1 MTRPKRNSTD
11 LRVILDLSFPKGES
25 VNSAIPKESLD
36 NASFKLKL
44 PTPLDFAERIREK
57 GQGCLLYKVDLS
69 RAYRQLR
76 SDPLDWPLLGVDWQQ
91 EHFVDLAIPFGLRHG
106 ASACQRTS
114 EAASAVSASE
124 HDTDT
129 LTYVDDTGGLALPE
143 VALDHYYGLLQ
154 TLDMLGLQTAPDKCQ
169 PPATQMLWIGVWY
182 DSVRMLMAIDRERI
196 REALSACEAFLAA
209 DKITLHALQK
219 LLGKLFHATKCTVA
233 ARAFLSRLLD
243 LFRVA
248 GTVQLV
254 IITPSARADAYWL
267 LTFLYQFN
275 GLTLIKPSGFQHTAS
290 VDSCLKGAGGW
301 CEGLGYYSV
310 EYPEYIQTCDF
321 CISGLECFNLLMA
334 VRLWIQDWS
343 GCRVEIFCDNWAT
356 VCSAA
361 SGKAQDPLIRSTL
374 RELWWLSALWD
385 VDLTVTHKPGE
396 QMALADM
403 LSRANLSEKHQ
414 QEFVEFAKHS
424 SETRRLVSPQILS
437 PPLYL

>member
-1 MTRPKRNSTD
+1 MTPGLAPAGSGLGKGTLCRPGH
-11 LRVILDLSFPKGES
+11 SFR
-25 VNSAIPKESLD
+25 
-36 NASFKLKL
+36 
-44 PTPLDFAERIREK
+44 TPAWGIR
-57 GQGCLLYKVDLS
+57 
-69 RAYRQLR
+69 
-76 SDPLDWPLLGVDWQQ
+76 
-91 EHFVDLAIPFGLRHG
+91 
-106 ASACQRTS
+106 CQRTS

-209 DKITLHALQK
+209 DKTTLHALQK

-243 LFRVA
+243 LLRVA

-254 IITPSARADAYWL
+254 IITPSARADTYWL

-301 CEGLGYYSV
+301 CVGLGNYSV

-321 CISGLECFNLLMA
+321 CIAGLECFNLLMA

-356 VCSAA
+356 PRALVA
-361 SGKAQDPLIRSTL
+361 LSTVG
-374 RELWWLSALWD
+374 RGP
-385 VDLTVTHKPGE
+385 HGHP
-396 QMALADM
+396 Q
-403 LSRANLSEKHQ
+403 
-414 QEFVEFAKHS
+414 
-424 SETRRLVSPQILS
+424 TRRADGFGRHAQPGQPI
-437 PPLYL
+437 